1 MRKYEYSTF
10 KWLAVAIILTICFA
24 CFQGFSVDAGDQLS
38 ERLGAIRS
46 QKRELGKWADWE
58 KQEAQ
63 FLELIKDYNSPAEK
77 GKIYTTIARLY
88 SQEGWRFQ
96 SEDPRIPKAIK
107 YCKEALQYPLE
118 VTAACEMHGSL
129 ADAMLIRYRNRTKEE
144 FVKIRQEA
152 IVSCLTGLKLALDN
166 NAPKEHPESPGRM
179 RVPHVHPE
187 KGPIY
192 EEAMRKYK
200 EQLAAHKKWLFLENL
215 YFQRKAFTQR
225 CVSFYSHKP
234 YATDELNRIA
244 EKILK
249 GHEGVA
255 KELLGEVEA
264 KIARIEKGSVPDQ
277 GVK

>member
-10 KWLAVAIILTICFA
+10 KWLAVAIIFTICFA
-24 CFQGFSVDAGDQLS
+24 CLDGFSAEADEELDQ
-38 ERLGAIRS
+38 RLGAIRS

-63 FLELIKDYNSPAEK
+63 ILELIKDYNSPAEK
-77 GKIYTTIARLY
+77 GKIYTTIARIY
-88 SQEGWRFQ
+88 SREGYFS
-96 SEDPRIPKAIK
+96 SEDVRIPKAIK

-118 VTAACEMHGSL
+118 VTAACEMHGSI

-152 IVSCLTGLKLALDN
+152 IVHCLTGLKLTLDN
-166 NAPKEHPESPGRM
+166 KAPKEHPESPGRM

-200 EQLAAHKKWLFLENL
+200 EQLAAHEKWRFLEKL
-215 YFQRKAFTQR
+215 YFLRKGLIQE

-249 GHEGVA
+249 GHEDVA
-255 KELLGEVEA
+255 KKLIAEVEA
-264 KIARIEKGSVPDQ
+264 EIARIEKGSVPDQ
-277 GVK
+277 GAK

>member
-38 ERLGAIRS
+38 ERLGVIRS

-63 FLELIKDYNSPAEK
+63 FLELIKDYNSPAGK

-88 SQEGWRFQ
+88 SQEGYRFQ

-107 YCKEALQYPLE
+107 YCREALKYPLE
-118 VTAACEMHGSL
+118 VTAACEMHGRL
-129 ADAMLIRYRNRTKEE
+129 TGAMMVRYLNRPEEE

-152 IVSCLTGLKLALDN
+152 ITYCLTGLKLALDC
-166 NAPKEHPESPGRM
+166 NAPKEYPMAPGP
-179 RVPHVHPE
+179 VGKFDNP
-187 KGPIY
+187 GD
-192 EEAMRKYK
+192 K
-200 EQLAAHKKWLFLENL
+200 ELVNKHKQELAAHRKWQFLENL
-215 YFQRKAFTQR
+215 YFQRKALTQR
-225 CVSFYSHKP
+225 CVTLYSHKP
-234 YATDELNRIA
+234 YATDELKLTA

-255 KELLGEVEA
+255 NELLGEVEA
-264 KIARIEKGSVPDQ
+264 EIARIEKGSVPDQ